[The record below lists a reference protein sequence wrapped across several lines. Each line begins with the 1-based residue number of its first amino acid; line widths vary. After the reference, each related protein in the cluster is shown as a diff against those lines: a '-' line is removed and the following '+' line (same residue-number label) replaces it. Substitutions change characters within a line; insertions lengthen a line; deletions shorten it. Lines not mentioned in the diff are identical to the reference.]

1 MPSKRARVCS
11 PLAYKVLSCGR
22 EERHKEI
29 ICYANRIFM
38 AFFPRNSVNFYCA
51 TWNAR
56 ALNCY
61 ATVLLCNSIGHG
73 RGLDRV
79 CGCLNVLSPARDDF
93 WPGYKAGTHFF
104 ILVFLAGSHFVSS
117 PWPVRF
123 FLRVS
128 CLVYFAFLCPHLYWA
143 QHIL

>member
-1 MPSKRARVCS
+1 
-11 PLAYKVLSCGR
+11 
-22 EERHKEI
+22 
-29 ICYANRIFM
+29 M

-79 CGCLNVLSPARDDF
+79 FGCLNVLSPARYDF
-93 WPGYKAGTHFF
+93 WPGYKAGTHLF
-104 ILVFLAGSHFVSS
+104 ILVFLAGSHFVFTSLNGKLS
-117 PWPVRF
+117 LWQRL
-123 FLRVS
+123 FLK
-128 CLVYFAFLCPHLYWA
+128 HLF
-143 QHIL
+143 

>member
-1 MPSKRARVCS
+1 MYQRTPWLFILTACRGS
-11 PLAYKVLSCGR
+11 
-22 EERHKEI
+22 ENKEI

-61 ATVLLCNSIGHG
+61 ATALLCNSIGHG

-79 CGCLNVLSPARDDF
+79 FGCLNVLSPARYDF
-93 WPGYKAGTHFF
+93 WPGYKAGTHLF
-104 ILVFLAGSHFVSS
+104 ILVFLAGSHFVFTSLNGKLS
-117 PWPVRF
+117 LWQRL
-123 FLRVS
+123 FLK
-128 CLVYFAFLCPHLYWA
+128 HLF
-143 QHIL
+143 

>member
-1 MPSKRARVCS
+1 MGGEKGIKRLFAM
-11 PLAYKVLSCGR
+11 
-22 EERHKEI
+22 
-29 ICYANRIFM
+29 RIEFFM

-79 CGCLNVLSPARDDF
+79 FGCLNVLSPTRDDF
-93 WPGYKAGTHFF
+93 WPGYKAGTHLF
-104 ILVFLAGSHFVSS
+104 ILVLPRWITLRFYIPPPPLGLSAFFFFFFCVFVPSPLLGSTHFIEQLFL
-117 PWPVRF
+117 
-123 FLRVS
+123 
-128 CLVYFAFLCPHLYWA
+128 
-143 QHIL
+143 

>member
-1 MPSKRARVCS
+1 MGGEKGIKRLFAM
-11 PLAYKVLSCGR
+11 
-22 EERHKEI
+22 
-29 ICYANRIFM
+29 RIEFFM

-79 CGCLNVLSPARDDF
+79 FGCLNVLSPTRDDF
-93 WPGYKAGTHFF
+93 WPGYKAGTF
-104 ILVFLAGSHFVSS
+104 IHSCFTSLDHTSFLHPSSS

-123 FLRVS
+123 FFFFFCVFVPSPLLGS
-128 CLVYFAFLCPHLYWA
+128 THFIEQLFL
-143 QHIL
+143 